1 MVRRELLPLL
11 LVVALGAGLRLQWI
25 RAPLIDAHRWRQV
38 DTASIAR
45 TFYEEGI
52 NPLYPQVNWGGRDAY
67 VEMEFPIL
75 PAVVA
80 ALYELI
86 GPQEYLGRVVTML
99 FSTATIVMIYALA
112 AELLGPAGALP
123 AALLFAVSPAAV
135 FFGRT
140 FMPDSMMLFFWV
152 AGVLAFLRYARTG
165 SRRALWLGSAAATLA
180 CLAKIPALMMFAP
193 IAAAAW
199 HWKGTAALRDRALLV
214 ALAIPLGATVVWYW
228 HAFRLYQDTG
238 LTFGI
243 LIHPARTYPPEI
255 APGPWTTAF
264 SKWSSLRLLAS
275 SGYYL
280 TLLDR
285 LYHILLLP
293 FGFAGA
299 VLGACAWKWRDGR
312 IVADAWLGAIVLFVL
327 VAAEANIGHEYY
339 QLPIIPVAS
348 LYFGAFA
355 RPAIETAAGAGRW
368 AAARLVGVTAVLALV
383 GYIGF
388 FYSGVITSHFRP
400 NSLDLRLLAAGSA
413 VEQAVPPDA
422 LVVVADDYGVTSPL
436 LLHFAHRKGWSFDV
450 ANLQP
455 AVLDGLRRR
464 GARYFATTVMSR
476 IEQETPHTAEYL
488 RYLYRVPLVNAPG
501 DTAVFDLG
509 RRVE

>member
-1 MVRRELLPLL
+1 MTKRELVPLL
-11 LVVALGAGLRLQWI
+11 LVVVLGAGLRLQFI
-25 RAPLIDAHRWRQV
+25 SAPLIDAHRWRQV

-45 TFYEEGI
+45 TFYEERF
-52 NPLYPQVNWGGRDAY
+52 NPLYPEVNWGGRDAY
-67 VEMEFPIL
+67 VEMEFPL
-75 PAVVA
+75 LSAAVA
-80 ALYELI
+80 ALYEVFGPHEYI
-86 GPQEYLGRVVTML
+86 GRILTML
-99 FSTATIVMIYALA
+99 FSTATIAAIYVLA

-123 AALLFAVSPAAV
+123 AAVLFAVSPAAV

-152 AGVLAFLRYARTG
+152 SGVLAFVRYARDG
-165 SRRALWLGSAAATLA
+165 SRRALWLGSAAATVA

-193 IAAAAW
+193 IAAALW
-199 HWKGTAALRDRALLV
+199 HWRGFSALRDRALML
-214 ALAIPLGATVVWYW
+214 ALAVPLGATFLWYW

-299 VLGACAWKWRDGR
+299 VLGACIWKRQDAR
-312 IVADAWLGAIVLFVL
+312 IVADAWLGALVLFVL

-339 QLPIIPVAS
+339 QLPVVPVAA

-355 RPAIETAAGAGRW
+355 RPIVESATGAGRW
-368 AAARLVGVTAVLALV
+368 AAVRLAGVTAVLAAV
-383 GYIGF
+383 GYVGF
-388 FYSGVITSHFRP
+388 FYSGVINSHFRP
-400 NSLDLRLLAAGSA
+400 NALDVRLLAAGAS

-436 LLHFAHRKGWSFDV
+436 LLHFARRKGWSFDV
-450 ANLQP
+450 SNLQP

-476 IEQETPHTAEYL
+476 IERETPHTAEYL
-488 RYLYRVPLVNAPG
+488 RYLQRVPLINAPA
-501 DTAVFDLG
+501 DTAVFELG
-509 RRVE
+509 RRLE